1 LGSVNLR
8 ITEAKMSLL
17 TIIIPLSVFS
27 NGMIMDDHH
36 LAWLALSELNLS
48 FKQSDKLAQLFSTG
62 MAVLEQQ
69 HSPEIAAILN
79 VRQRQHLAS
88 LTSQTLPIS
97 LARQLQWVEHN
108 NASLLL
114 YDDVHYPDALKAI
127 HHPPA
132 FLWLQGRSSLLNE
145 PSIAM
150 VGARQATANGMT
162 LANTF
167 AASLGAS
174 GVTIVSGLALG
185 IDGACHQGALDAQA
199 DTIAVLGSGLGQVYP
214 AKHQPLAKR
223 ILAGAGLLVSPWPLM
238 AKPLAYRFPERN
250 RIISGL
256 SLGVLVVE
264 AALRS
269 GSLITAKTALEQG
282 REVFAIPSSVHNV
295 QAQGCHQLIRNG
307 ALLVDQPQQILAE
320 LAPQLQPLVARY
332 QLPEPSN
339 KENYADIG
347 EELQILLRVFGY
359 DPLPVDI
366 LCSQLAAPYNVVV
379 AQLVELELLGL
390 VRLTSGGYEKVL

>member
-1 LGSVNLR
+1 
-8 ITEAKMSLL
+8 M
-17 TIIIPLSVFS
+17 
-27 NGMIMDDHH
+27 
-36 LAWLALSELNLS
+36 
-48 FKQSDKLAQLFSTG
+48 
-62 MAVLEQQ
+62 
-69 HSPEIAAILN
+69 
-79 VRQRQHLAS
+79 
-88 LTSQTLPIS
+88 
-97 LARQLQWVEHN
+97 
-108 NASLLL
+108 
-114 YDDVHYPDALKAI
+114 YDDINYPDALKEI
-127 HHPPA
+127 HQPPA
-132 FLWLQGRSSLLNE
+132 FLWIQGRSSLLNE

-150 VGARQATANGMT
+150 VGARKATPNGMA
-162 LANTF
+162 LAKTF
-167 AASLGAS
+167 AGNLGAS
-174 GVTIVSGLALG
+174 GLTIVSGLALG

-199 DTIAVLGSGLGQVYP
+199 DTIAVLGSGLGHIYP
-214 AKHQPLAKR
+214 AKHQPLAQR

-282 REVFAIPSSVHNV
+282 REVFAIPSSVHNI

-332 QLPEPSN
+332 QPTESPN
-339 KENYADIG
+339 KEDYADITQ
-347 EELQILLRVFGY
+347 ELQILMRVFGY

-366 LCSQLAAPYNVVV
+366 LCTQLAQPYNVVA

-390 VRLTSGGYEKVL
+390 VRLTGSGYEKVF